1 MEGVALPGDTVASLE
16 GRDGTVRLGEGLA
29 ATSGGGEAAAPSAI
43 VATKAGIVQH
53 KELRGSQGGGERYH
67 LRTHQKRYTPAVD
80 DSVLGV
86 VIERHGE
93 AYSIDIGGPH
103 RATLPGIAFEGAS
116 KRNRP
121 HLEVGALVHAKVL
134 RADKHSEPEIS
145 CCGGSKGWATKESL
159 FGPLEEGYMIQ
170 TSLDLAESLL
180 HDNSAVLLELERIKL
195 PFEIATGHNGRVWI
209 KSKDPAQTIFVSNV
223 IAHSEFASADEIRQ
237 MIKAA
242 SA

>member
-1 MEGVALPGDTVASLE
+1 MPQAGCCLCRLE
-16 GRDGTVRLGEGLA
+16 
-29 ATSGGGEAAAPSAI
+29 
-43 VATKAGIVQH
+43 
-53 KELRGSQGGGERYH
+53 
-67 LRTHQKRYTPAVD
+67 
-80 DSVLGV
+80 
-86 VIERHGE
+86 
-93 AYSIDIGGPH
+93 GPH

-223 IAHSEFASADEIRQ
+223 IAHSEFASADEAGSSLGDSSERGSTTASSWRSRSGGSGEPRGEP
-237 MIKAA
+237 AA
-242 SA
+242 DGEDIGFVVFQAPRGRKEAGVKNALRSFGAS